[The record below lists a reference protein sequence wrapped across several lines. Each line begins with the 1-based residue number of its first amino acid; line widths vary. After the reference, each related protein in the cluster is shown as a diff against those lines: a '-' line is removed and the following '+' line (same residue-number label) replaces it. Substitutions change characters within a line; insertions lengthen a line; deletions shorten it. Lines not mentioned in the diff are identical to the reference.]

1 MNIYGI
7 TDATGQMLSKLE
19 VDELLH
25 ELGISDDAITEG
37 TDEAIQSDAA
47 KNKIDLTQLS
57 YMAKEEYSN
66 KVNGSA
72 DSAKQDFQNQLKAL
86 GIPESIIIQGS
97 TAIQTYATQ
106 KGIKLPAKSGIS
118 LNFKS

>member
-1 MNIYGI
+1 MNVYSI
-7 TDATGQMLSKLE
+7 TDGSGQMLSKLE

-37 TDEAIQSDAA
+37 TDDAIEKDAA
-47 KNKIDLTQLS
+47 KNKIDLTQLNN
-57 YMAKEEYSN
+57 MAKEEYGD

-72 DSAKQDFQNQLKAL
+72 DSAKQDFQSQLKAL
-86 GIPESIIIQGS
+86 GIPDSVIIQGNK
-97 TAIQTYATQ
+97 AVQAYAVQ
-106 KGIKLPAKSGIS
+106 NGITLPSKSGTS